1 MTETRR
7 SRLSAEV
14 DFARDGKQTGFI
26 RLFHST
32 HASAYGFIP
41 IPIVVIRNGAG
52 PTALITAGNHGDEYE
67 GQVAI
72 SNLVKSLEPEQI
84 HGRVILLPM
93 ANFPAALAGR
103 RTSPIDDLNLNRAFP
118 GNPDG
123 SVTQQ
128 IAYYISTELIPLAD
142 VVFDVHSGGSSLL
155 YLPSVSMK
163 ASPDK
168 AFEQRALAALQA
180 LSAPLAYLPRGGQGT
195 GQDDTLGG
203 EAVRQGIVALG
214 SELGGAGTVTPT
226 GLRIAERALRNL
238 LVHLGI
244 LPEAARM
251 PSDGPTRL
259 TYVGG
264 ADYFVYA
271 SENGVWEPCA
281 ELGDMVKAGQLGAR
295 IHTPETPWAAPA
307 EVRFGHD
314 GMVLVKRIPGRTVRG
329 DCLFHLSTD
338 VPDPAA

>member
-1 MTETRR
+1 MTETRP

-14 DFARDGKQTGFI
+14 DFERDGKQTGFI
-26 RLFHST
+26 RLFHSV
-32 HASAYGFIP
+32 HSSAYGFIP
-41 IPIVVIRNGAG
+41 IPIVVIRNGEG
-52 PTALITAGNHGDEYE
+52 PTALLTAGNHGDEYE
-67 GQVAI
+67 GQIAI
-72 SNLVKSLEPEQI
+72 GNLARSLEPAQI

-128 IAYYISTELIPLAD
+128 IAYYISTALIPLAD
-142 VVFDVHSGGSSLL
+142 IVFDVHSGGSSLL

-163 ASPDK
+163 ASLDK
-168 AFEQRALAALQA
+168 AFEQRALAALQS
-180 LSAPLAYLPRGGQGT
+180 LGAPLAYLPRGGQGT
-195 GQDDTLGG
+195 GADDTLGG
-203 EAVRQGIVALG
+203 EAVRQGIPALG
-214 SELGGAGTVTPT
+214 SELGGAGTVTPA

-238 LVHLGI
+238 LVHMGI
-244 LPEAARM
+244 LPETARIAA
-251 PSDGPTRL
+251 DGPTRV

-271 SENGVWEPCA
+271 SENGVWEPCV
-281 ELGDMVKAGQLGAR
+281 ELGDMVRKGQLAAR

-307 EVRFGHD
+307 EVHFARD
-314 GMVLVKRIPGRTVRG
+314 GMVLVKRVPGRTLRG

-338 VPDPAA
+338 ALG